1 MPDLN
6 LAMFALARL
15 DPHCVAVGERSSR
28 VEVESILGRLLAEVC
43 VVALA
48 KLSQQVAQGSVES
61 WARCISSE
69 HHADKF
75 L

>member
-6 LAMFALARL
+6 LAMLALARL
-15 DPHCVAVGERSSR
+15 DPLCVAVGERSSR
-28 VEVESILGRLLAEVC
+28 VEVESVLGRLLPEEC

-48 KLSQQVAQGSVES
+48 ELGQQVAQGSVES
-61 WARCISSE
+61 WARCISRE